1 MIRNKKRIKL
11 IPSLVFVATIV
22 LSMCLITV
30 APAAEKQTDPVD
42 SSGPGKGYRIGP
54 GDVLDISVW
63 KEDALTKKVIV
74 TPDGNISFPLVGEI
88 RAKGLTVNQ
97 VKKTL
102 ESRIKRYVPQPNLSV
117 AVVSV
122 NSLHIYVIGKVNNP
136 GRYELNTY
144 LNVLQALAMAG
155 GLNSFAKKNK
165 IKIFRE
171 TDQGTRIFPFKYG
184 DVTDGKSYDQNIRLM
199 RGDIIVVP

>member
-1 MIRNKKRIKL
+1 MRPKKRIAL
-11 IPSLVFVATIV
+11 FLTGIILVTTLLNV
-22 LSMCLITV
+22 CLNM
-30 APAAEKQTDPVD
+30 AAAAAEKQSDTEDTTLGSNPYTV
-42 SSGPGKGYRIGP
+42 GP

-63 KEDALTKKVIV
+63 KETALTKKVIV

-97 VKKTL
+97 VKKEL
-102 ESRIKRYVPQPNLSV
+102 ESRIKRYVPHPNLSV

-171 TDQGTRIFPFKYG
+171 TADGTRIFQFKYG
-184 DVTDGKSYDQNIRLM
+184 DVADGKRFDQNIRLV

>member
-1 MIRNKKRIKL
+1 
-11 IPSLVFVATIV
+11 
-22 LSMCLITV
+22 
-30 APAAEKQTDPVD
+30 
-42 SSGPGKGYRIGP
+42 
-54 GDVLDISVW
+54 
-63 KEDALTKKVIV
+63 
-74 TPDGNISFPLVGEI
+74 
-88 RAKGLTVNQ
+88 
-97 VKKTL
+97 
-102 ESRIKRYVPQPNLSV
+102 VPHPNLSV
-117 AVVSV
+117 AVLNV

-171 TDQGTRIFPFKYG
+171 TEDGTRIFQFKYG
-184 DVTDGKSYDQNIRLM
+184 DVTDGKRFDQNIRLV

>member
-1 MIRNKKRIKL
+1 MRNKKRIVQVPL
-11 IPSLVFVATIV
+11 RIFVAATL
-22 LSMCLITV
+22 LSMNLTAA
-30 APAAEKQTDPVD
+30 APAAEKHADPDD
-42 SSGPGKGYRIGP
+42 SPVSSNVYTIGP

-63 KEDALTKKVIV
+63 KESALTKKVIV

-88 RAKGLTVNQ
+88 RAIGLTVNQ

-102 ESRIKRYVPQPNLSV
+102 ESRIKRYVPHPNLSV

-171 TDQGTRIFPFKYG
+171 TDQGTRIFDFKYG
-184 DVTDGKSYDQNIRLM
+184 DVTDGKSYDQNIRLV

>member
-1 MIRNKKRIKL
+1 MRQKKR
-11 IPSLVFVATIV
+11 LVLFLTGIFLATTL
-22 LSMCLITV
+22 LSICLNT
-30 APAAEKQTDPVD
+30 AAAAAEKQAGADVSTVG
-42 SSGPGKGYRIGP
+42 SNVYTIGP

-63 KEDALTKKVIV
+63 KEAALTKKVIV

-97 VKKTL
+97 VKKEL
-102 ESRIKRYVPQPNLSV
+102 ESRIKRYVPHPNLSV
-117 AVVSV
+117 AVLNV

-171 TDQGTRIFPFKYG
+171 TEGGTRIFQFKYG
-184 DVTDGKSYDQNIRLM
+184 DVTDGKRFDQNIRLV